1 MFDKMKDM
9 ANDLI
14 GGKLSEY
21 TDGLNFPAGKDE
33 VLAHLESKGVPD
45 MVLDR
50 VRDVDTTRFDSFDD
64 LKKTVGL

>member
-9 ANDLI
+9 ANDMI

-21 TDGLNFPAGKDE
+21 TDGLNFPASKDE
-33 VLAHLESKGVPD
+33 VLSHLERKGAPD

-50 VRDVDTTRFDSFDD
+50 LRDVDTSRFDSFDE
-64 LKKTVGL
+64 LKNTVGL